1 MKIRSASYRY
11 ALITVVLFAC
21 GFGHALA
28 TACTPGPVGAAGPW
42 IDGSN
47 QACSDFRTILVNLG
61 IFGALEYDS
70 TDEGWVYVNLT
81 HPVEPRYK
89 SVSGL
94 VESSQVAYNDNTA
107 NHDAHDHGTDI
118 KVDPQY
124 LNLLSNVNGPNNEDS
139 TDGID
144 SLCDP
149 AKIELEWEIGTFPN
163 EHGATVQQR
172 TFPKWAWPSV
182 GDRVWTNGSWIF
194 DCGHAKK
201 VCLRRDPD
209 FHICLDERAYFHSE
223 IHPPRAIA
231 SMRNQAAT
239 LPLSGTTPVPVTATD
254 LYIHG
259 RAGMVGDVLQCG
271 MPVVL
276 GGGSCSTSAYPHRG
290 FPINEDFEFDICL
303 PVRPTADARL
313 DWVIAAGPANSVP
326 MSVEPVIR
334 RRDAPLPE
342 CANAGAPM
350 DGATSLH
357 VLIPLGGQNVSP
369 DEVYARRITAGW
381 IVPPQP
387 TLQHLNV
394 TVDRIDLHD
403 SKDEDELLNPFCGED
418 GELSFFW
425 ATLDRAPSDEW
436 IRLADYAPVDANG
449 KSVLND
455 YGPSL
460 LGHSFVDLPGAAWD
474 FYVRQGQSLNL
485 RARGFEQ
492 DCYDQFFGDHTMNVA
507 TPYLYCFAS
516 PSTCR
521 DNNNDELDK
530 LDAELA
536 APDYGGID
544 PATGTVTL
552 HPASPPKP
560 RFIFGHDPPI
570 VSVSDYAFDVTV
582 RRVPLG
588 LEDTSDLA
596 ITKTCSPDSSTSFLC
611 SLRVSNPGPGLP
623 RNVVVDDAITASA
636 GPASFTL
643 GTPVATRSDG
653 SVVAPN
659 PCSITGPGHVSCAIG
674 TIPVG
679 AYVTI
684 AVRIGSSAVGNYDD
698 VATVATDSTD
708 PGSANN
714 QATGGWT
721 VVPIDIRP
729 GGSPNAINVTDSG
742 NVPVAILQAGG
753 FDPAIVNP
761 ASVCFGDAEDPQA
774 RTCREVHNTGHRED
788 VDRDRDLDLNLHYE
802 VRKTGI
808 DVGDTSACLTGTTF
822 AGRTIVGCDSVK
834 AK

>member
-1 MKIRSASYRY
+1 MNTWVASHRY
-11 ALITVVLFAC
+11 ALIAFALFTCSLGPVLAADC
-21 GFGHALA
+21 S
-28 TACTPGPVGAAGPW
+28 PGPIGTAGPW
-42 IDGSN
+42 VDGSN

-81 HPVEPRYK
+81 HPGEPRFQ
-89 SVSGL
+89 SASGL
-94 VESSQVAYNDNTA
+94 CLSSQVAYNDNTA
-107 NHDAHDHGTDI
+107 NHDSHDHGTDI
-118 KVDPQY
+118 KVDAQY
-124 LNLLSNVNGPNNEDS
+124 LNLLSNVNGPNNEDDA
-139 TDGID
+139 DGIE

-149 AKIELEWEIGTFPN
+149 TNLELEWEIGTFPG
-163 EHGATVQQR
+163 EKGATVQQR
-172 TFPKWAWPSV
+172 TFPRWAWPNV

-201 VCLRRDPD
+201 ICLRRDPD
-209 FHICLDERAYFHSE
+209 FHICLDERSYFHAE

-239 LPLSGTTPVPVTATD
+239 LPSSGTTPVPVTATD

-276 GGGSCSTSAYPHRG
+276 GGGICDTAPYPHRG
-290 FPINEDFEFDICL
+290 FAINEDFDFDICL

-313 DWVIAAGPANSVP
+313 QWVIAGGPANSVP
-326 MSVEPVIR
+326 LTVEPVITR
-334 RRDAPLPE
+334 MDAQLPE
-342 CANAGAPM
+342 CGNADAPM
-350 DGATSLH
+350 DPATYLH
-357 VLIPLGGQNVSP
+357 VHIPLGGTSVGP

-381 IVPPQP
+381 VEPPDP

-394 TVDRIDLHD
+394 SIDRMDLHD
-403 SKDEDELLNPFCGED
+403 SKDNDELLNPLCGED
-418 GELSFFW
+418 GELSFWW
-425 ATLDRAPSDEW
+425 ATLDRARDNSW
-436 IRLADYAPVDANG
+436 LRLADYAPVDSNG
-449 KSVLND
+449 NSVLND
-455 YGPSL
+455 YDPEL
-460 LGHSFVDLPGAAWD
+460 LGHSFVELPGAAWD

-492 DCYDQFFGDHTMNVA
+492 DCYDQFFGEHTMNVA
-507 TPYLYCFAS
+507 TPYAYCFAS
-516 PSTCR
+516 PTTCR

-530 LDAELA
+530 LDAEIP

-544 PATGTVTL
+544 PATGMVTL
-552 HPASPPKP
+552 HPASPAKD
-560 RFIFGHDPPI
+560 RFIFGHNPPI
-570 VSVSDYAFDVTV
+570 VSVSDYEFDVTV
-582 RRVPLG
+582 RRVPLA

-596 ITKTCSPDSSTSFLC
+596 ISKTCSPDSGTSFLC

-623 RNVVVDDAITASA
+623 RSVVVDDVITASA
-636 GPASFTL
+636 GGSFTL

-653 SVVAPN
+653 SAFASD

-679 AYVTI
+679 GYVTI
-684 AVRIGSSAVGNYDD
+684 GIRIVSTALGDYDD

-708 PGSANN
+708 PGSGNN

-721 VVPIDIRP
+721 VVPIDIKP
-729 GGSPNAINVTDSG
+729 GATPNGINVNDSG
-742 NVPVAILQAGG
+742 STSVAILLASG
-753 FDPAIVNP
+753 FNPSVVDP
-761 ASVCFGDAEDPQA
+761 ASVCFGDAEDPAA
-774 RTCREVHNTGHRED
+774 RTCQEVHNTGHRED
-788 VDRDRDLDLNLHYE
+788 VDKDKDIDLLLHYE
-802 VRKTGI
+802 TRKTGI
-808 DVGDTSACLTGTTF
+808 DAGDTSACLIGTTL